1 MDEIDMKNQTKQCK
15 PCLGPFK
22 IFSVH
27 DLCCAFCSVT
37 KTAYNVPVL
46 AILSIISVMGTS
58 SLGYPIL
65 QTRPML
71 LNLDSTSSA

>member
-1 MDEIDMKNQTKQCK
+1 MKLTWKYKTRLCQ

-22 IFSVH
+22 MFNVH

-71 LNLDSTSSA
+71 LNRDSTSSA